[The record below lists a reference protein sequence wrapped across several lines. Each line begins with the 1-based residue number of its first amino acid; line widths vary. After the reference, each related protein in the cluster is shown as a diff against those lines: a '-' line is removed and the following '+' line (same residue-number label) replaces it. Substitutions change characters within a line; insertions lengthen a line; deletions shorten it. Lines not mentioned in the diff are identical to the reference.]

1 MLDLDTTFLQT
12 ILILTATGLISGFIN
27 TVAGGGSLLTLPVFI
42 FLGFPSDIANGTNRV
57 AIFFSSLSSTY
68 AFRRQ
73 GVRGLKYGAWLGIA
87 AMAGAIP
94 GAWIAMK
101 MDDQVFELVLA
112 IIMFIV
118 AAFIIIE
125 PFFRK
130 QHDEELKSP
139 LRLVIALVVFF
150 FIGIYG
156 GFLQAGVG
164 FLIIAFLA
172 GINRMNLVKSNNVK
186 VIVTFFLTIV
196 ALSMFAWNNKIDWK
210 YGLILAVGQS
220 AGGWAGSHWSVKK
233 GEVWIRRVLLVMII
247 IMALKLLGVPFLNPG
262 QH

>member
-1 MLDLDTTFLQT
+1 MLELDTTFLQT
-12 ILILTATGLISGFIN
+12 ILILTITGLVSGFIN

-73 GVRGLKYGAWLGIA
+73 GIRGLRYGMWLGIA

-101 MDDQVFELVLA
+101 MDDRIFERVLA
-112 IIMFIV
+112 IIMFVV
-118 AAFIIIE
+118 AAFIVIE

-130 QHDEELKSP
+130 QYDSELQSP
-139 LRLVIALVVFF
+139 ARLAIALIIFF

-156 GFLQAGVG
+156 GFLQAGAG
-164 FLIIAFLA
+164 FLIIAALSA
-172 GINRMNLVKSNNVK
+172 INRMNLVKSNNIK
-186 VIVTFFLTIV
+186 SIVTFFLTII
-196 ALSMFAWNNKIDWK
+196 ALSMFALNGKIDWK

-220 AGGWAGSHWSVKK
+220 AGGWMGSHWSVRK
-233 GEVWIRRVLLVMII
+233 GEAWIRRVLLVMIVL
-247 IMALKLLGVPFLNPG
+247 MALKLLGVPWLNSV
-262 QH
+262 

>member
-1 MLDLDTTFLQT
+1 LLDLDTTFLQT
-12 ILILTATGLISGFIN
+12 ILILVITGLVSGFIN

-42 FLGFPSDIANGTNRV
+42 FMGFPSDIANGTNRV

-73 GVRGLKYGAWLGIA
+73 GIRGLRYGMWLGVA

-101 MDDQVFELVLA
+101 MDDQIFERVLA

-118 AAFIIIE
+118 ADFIVIE
-125 PFFRK
+125 PLLRNQF
-130 QHDEELKSP
+130 DYELQSP
-139 LRLVIALVVFF
+139 ARLAIALLIFF

-164 FLIIAFLA
+164 FLIIAALSA
-172 GINRMNLVKSNNVK
+172 INRMNLVKSNNIK
-186 VIVTFFLTIV
+186 SIVTFFLTII
-196 ALSMFAWNNKIDWK
+196 ALSMFAVNGKIDWK

-220 AGGWAGSHWSVKK
+220 AGGWAGSHWSVRK
-233 GEVWIRRVLLVMII
+233 GEAWIRRVLLVMII
-247 IMALKLLGVPFLNPG
+247 LMALKLLGVPWLNPN
-262 QH
+262 